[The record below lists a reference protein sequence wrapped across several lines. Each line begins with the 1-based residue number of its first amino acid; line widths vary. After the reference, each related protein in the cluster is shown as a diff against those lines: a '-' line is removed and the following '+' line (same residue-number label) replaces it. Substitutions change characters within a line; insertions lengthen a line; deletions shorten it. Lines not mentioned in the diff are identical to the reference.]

1 MPHTFIADIKS
12 KLPDYAIVVLGKARA
27 FLISRVFDLVNKI
40 LEELRET
47 CPPPNVLNSLLKSLN
62 TIESAVQKVQK
73 TINKISKLPPLLDG
87 AILACKVYL
96 NFIYHINPKFAPIP
110 INPPAGVFQGTVR
123 ETSTDNR
130 QRRIRTIEN
139 ILEDLQTAKATITFA
154 VAATNGT
161 LGPILGIIQV
171 IKSLLEACFDK
182 QDLTDEERKAII
194 DDIQGKT
201 NDILTRG
208 IPYENTA
215 GDKYTIKVINDPNSP
230 SIAQKRQAIAQDYR
244 GITVLTGPSSFAS
257 DPNILIEEMKFR
269 LDQLN
274 QPPIEPAPRPRPRT
288 ARQLNSEQSGLS
300 TPIETPTI
308 QIGATPIPQ
317 TTSPVTTGT
326 SKPKPTPTPPV
337 KTQRRKRRT
346 SEVLQEARR
355 LESLGLTRA
364 EVIDRLRDFGANAF
378 QIMRAI

>member
-1 MPHTFIADIKS
+1 MPHTFVADIKS
-12 KLPDYAIVVLGKARA
+12 KLPEYAIIVLGKARA
-27 FLISRVFDLVNKI
+27 FLISRVFELVNKI

-47 CPPPNVLNSLLKSLN
+47 CPPPNVLNSLLKSIN
-62 TIESAVQKVQK
+62 TIESAVQTVQK

-96 NFIYHINPKFAPIP
+96 DFQYHLNPKFAPIP
-110 INPPAGVFQGTVR
+110 INPPPGAFQGTVL
-123 ETSTDNR
+123 EQKTNNR
-130 QRRIRTIEN
+130 LKRIRTIEN
-139 ILEDLQTAKATITFA
+139 ILEDLETAKATITFA

-201 NDILTRG
+201 NDLLTKG
-208 IPYENTA
+208 IPYENAA

-230 SIAQKRQAIAQDYR
+230 AVAQKRQAIAQDYR
-244 GITVLTGPSSFAS
+244 GITILTGPSSFAS
-257 DPNILIEEMKFR
+257 DPNILIDEIKFR

-274 QPPIEPAPRPRPRT
+274 QPPIEPAPRPRPKT
-288 ARQLNSEQSGLS
+288 ARQLNNEQSNLS
-300 TPIETPTI
+300 SPIETPSI
-308 QIGATPIPQ
+308 QVAAAPSPQ

-326 SKPKPTPTPPV
+326 SIPKPTPTPRV

-346 SEVLQEARR
+346 SEVIQEARR
-355 LESLGLTRA
+355 LESLGFTGT
-364 EVIDRLRDFGANAF
+364 EVIDRLRDFGANNF
-378 QIMRAI
+378 QIMRAL